1 MLAGHGFL
9 RVRAGRGR
17 AQGDWSERRISSVP
31 KQQSSS
37 MQFGLKRLPSV
48 VSWGLE
54 ASAFHTAS
62 LTESA

>member
-1 MLAGHGFL
+1 MLADNGIL
-9 RVRAGRGR
+9 RVHAGRGR
-17 AQGDWSERRISSVP
+17 AQGDWSERRISTVP
-31 KQQSSS
+31 KQQSSL
-37 MQFGLKRLPSV
+37 MQSGLKRLPSV